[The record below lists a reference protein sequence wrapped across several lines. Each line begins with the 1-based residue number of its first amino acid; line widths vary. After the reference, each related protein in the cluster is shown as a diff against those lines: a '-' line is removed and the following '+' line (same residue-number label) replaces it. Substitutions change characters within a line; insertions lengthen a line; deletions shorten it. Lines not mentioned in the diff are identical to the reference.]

1 MSIELMLAIMG
12 ALSALMGGA
21 WALLTLA
28 GRSWARTQ
36 NIQFDAVNMNV
47 ATLQAK
53 IEMYHNDTV
62 RIELKISESENRALT
77 LFARDQEVKA
87 VRRECEE
94 KSTLILGE
102 LRDMGI
108 RIDRSLETFSGF
120 MSRSTDHRG

>member
-1 MSIELMLAIMG
+1 MVLAIIG
-12 ALSALMGGA
+12 VLCTLMAGV

-28 GRSWARTQ
+28 GRSWARIQ

-47 ATLQAK
+47 ATLQARMD
-53 IEMYHNDTV
+53 MYHNDTV

-94 KSTLILGE
+94 KSTKILGE
-102 LRDMGI
+102 LRDMGV
-108 RIDRSLETFSGF
+108 RIDKTLETFSGF